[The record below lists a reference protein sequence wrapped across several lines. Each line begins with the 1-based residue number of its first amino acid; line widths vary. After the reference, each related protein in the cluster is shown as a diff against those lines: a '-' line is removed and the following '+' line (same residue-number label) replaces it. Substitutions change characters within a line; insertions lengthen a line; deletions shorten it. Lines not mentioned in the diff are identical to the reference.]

1 MATITPRKTG
11 GPFMFIHEVTGT
23 YIETDNYNDN
33 VNEAIQTWN
42 LSPPMTA
49 KGYLGHLW
57 YLEPF
62 DGGAY
67 LIKTFEN
74 ERCLTASATSATDFP
89 RLQEKDG
96 GIRQQWDLRLVHDDI
111 NSYEDTYAI
120 IPRAYPGHALAPLG
134 NSALNNV
141 YVVPTPMWD
150 APPSVSQYWKVIDKR
165 GT

>member
-1 MATITPRKTG
+1 MATITPKKTG

-42 LSPPMTA
+42 LSPLMTA
-49 KGYLGHLW
+49 KGYPGHLW
-57 YLEPF
+57 YLKPF

-74 ERCLTASATSATDFP
+74 GRCLTASATSATDFP

-96 GIRQQWDLRLVHDDI
+96 GIRQQWTSAWSTTTSTATKTPTR
-111 NSYEDTYAI
+111 SSPAPT
-120 IPRAYPGHALAPLG
+120 RATPWRRWET
-134 NSALNNV
+134 
-141 YVVPTPMWD
+141 VP
-150 APPSVSQYWKVIDKR
+150 
-165 GT
+165 